1 MPAID
6 LSRSSHSSSRSR
18 RRSLAALISQVP
30 EYSPDA
36 THGLIPTVE
45 QWASALDHMV
55 NDSVEEKSRQ
65 PAMPPGRADVIAG
78 GALIW
83 ERILVRL
90 GVNPDPAG
98 GPTTAAPTVVVS
110 EHDIL
115 DGLALSVA
123 VALRD

>member
-1 MPAID
+1 
-6 LSRSSHSSSRSR
+6 
-18 RRSLAALISQVP
+18 
-30 EYSPDA
+30 
-36 THGLIPTVE
+36 
-45 QWASALDHMV
+45 MV

-90 GVNPDPAG
+90 GVIPDPAG